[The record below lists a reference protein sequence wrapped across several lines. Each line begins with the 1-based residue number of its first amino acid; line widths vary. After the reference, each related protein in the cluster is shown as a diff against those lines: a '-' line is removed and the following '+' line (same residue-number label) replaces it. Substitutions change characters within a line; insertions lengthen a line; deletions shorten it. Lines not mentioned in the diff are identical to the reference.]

1 MRDTMREVNEDLPD
15 WILNGS
21 ERLMMRYLGLAILLL
36 TLIPTSLT
44 YAQNAL
50 GDGHALD
57 GGLNTRGTRNEPT
70 RAGDVAPG
78 QSARGLVNPN
88 IATRLS
94 TNSDFSKQNFAN
106 PGAFM
111 ESGGGIGSNP
121 WYWQQA
127 GTLEGQMMGGGY
139 GGAGG
144 GLGGGV
150 SARYFSKDSNGFST
164 TGTYSP
170 FFNKNFG
177 DAKNRVAFGSDLDS
191 LDKLNQISNR
201 YIPSGQPGNVLQSEG
216 ATTPDDFN
224 EPWQYTIGGGSP
236 FLRDTRR
243 GELMRQDLTNREL
256 KVEPQP
262 VGSGISPN
270 QQMIQYTASNLL
282 GLGAIFTGADASNL
296 GLTNYDRLRSNED
309 EAEGLTTKVRPG
321 RPYETRFPP
330 NLMEGRRM
338 TNRISEQQDPGRSP
352 QVESIVEKMAQR
364 YKELNPDKTDDL
376 VGRFEQ
382 NYSQVQREISQYQ
395 IQPRLDRMAEV
406 EALDEEDDELTE
418 EGPDLPVPPRPED
431 RTPGGIQDSN
441 QDDDVNPLNFDDIGL
456 VLRHGQRV
464 DSLSTG
470 NQTRFDELM
479 LAGQDKLK
487 SGEYFWAEK
496 RFGRALRFTPGH
508 PLATAGLA
516 HSQIGAGLNLTAAL
530 TLKSLLGFQPE
541 MIDVV
546 YDPMLLPKMDDLE
559 QAIDFCRA
567 RIDEDQD
574 LDDFGFLL
582 AYLGHQLDRPELIRE
597 GLNAMSRANQDLV
610 FLDIL
615 TRVWLPEVD
624 IQLPPMV
631 LPEKGVELKEV
642 QIEPAQPAEQVEET
656 IELVPL
662 IEP

>member
-1 MRDTMREVNEDLPD
+1 
-15 WILNGS
+15 
-21 ERLMMRYLGLAILLL
+21 MRYLSLAILTMTLL
-36 TLIPTSLT
+36 PATSAI
-44 YAQNAL
+44 AQNAL
-50 GDGHALD
+50 GDGQALD
-57 GGLNTRGTRNEPT
+57 GGLNTRGVRNEATGP
-70 RAGDVAPG
+70 GDVAPG
-78 QSARGLVNPN
+78 QSGRGLINPN

-94 TNSDFSKQNFAN
+94 TNSDFSRQNFAA
-106 PGAFM
+106 PGSFGR
-111 ESGGGIGSNP
+111 SGGGTGSNP

-127 GTLEGQMMGGGY
+127 GTLEGEMMGGGY
-139 GGAGG
+139 GGIGG

-150 SARYFSKDSNGFST
+150 SARYFSRDSNGFST
-164 TGTYSP
+164 TAQTTP

-177 DAKNRVAFGSDLDS
+177 DAKNRVSFGSDLDS

-201 YIPSGQPGNVLQSEG
+201 YIPTGQPGNVLQSAG

-224 EPWQYTIGGGSP
+224 QPWQYTIGGGSP

-256 KVEPQP
+256 KMEPQP
-262 VGSGISPN
+262 VGSGISAN
-270 QQMIQYTASNLL
+270 QQMIQYTASNLV
-282 GLGAIFTGADASNL
+282 GLGAIFPGANASDV
-296 GLTNYDRLRSNED
+296 GLTNYDVMRSKD
-309 EAEGLTTKVRPG
+309 DVSEGRSHEFKPG
-321 RPYETRFPP
+321 KAYETRFPP
-330 NLMEGRRM
+330 NLMDGRRI
-338 TNRISEQQDPGRSP
+338 TNRISEKEDPGRSP
-352 QVESIVEKMAQR
+352 QVESIVKKMAQR
-364 YKELNPDKTDDL
+364 YKELNPNPPSDI
-376 VGRFEQ
+376 VGEFEQ
-382 NYSQVQREISQYQ
+382 NYGQIQQDISQYQ
-395 IQPRLDRMAEV
+395 IQPRLDRMAEL
-406 EALDEEDDELTE
+406 EATDEETDEELE
-418 EGPDLPVPPRPED
+418 AGPDLPLPPKPVERIPGQIDDSTTDED
-431 RTPGGIQDSN
+431 E
-441 QDDDVNPLNFDDIGL
+441 NPLNFDDVGL
-456 VLRHGQRV
+456 VLRHGERV
-464 DSLSTG
+464 DSLATG

-479 LAGQDKLK
+479 LAGQNKLK
-487 SGEYFWAEK
+487 SGEYLWAEK

-546 YDPMLLPKMDDLE
+546 YDPALLPQMADLE
-559 QAIDFCRA
+559 DAIEFCQA

-597 GLNAMSRANQDLV
+597 GLDAMSRANQDLV

-624 IQLPPMV
+624 IELPPRE
-631 LPEKGVELKEV
+631 PSNKAIELKEMPV
-642 QIEPAQPAEQVEET
+642 EVIEPVENQEE